1 MPPLYNSKSK
11 SSRGWLCL
19 GFRIC
24 SYPTLDSDLRHR
36 VLGNSQYGAGAV
48 ALQIAQV
55 GNDLEA
61 MMFLGRVDKD
71 PGIGH
76 LVDCTSSKL
85 HSGSGDIQLA
95 VLICSQIT
103 RMSLLKWRRAIPR
116 WIWRRSCGLLS
127 CFWARLTT
135 RTTARMRRRGEVVRL
150 DMEGYT

>member
-1 MPPLYNSKSK
+1 MKSMYCQLSKTSMPPLYNSKSM

-48 ALQIAQV
+48 AFQIAQV

-76 LVDCTSSKL
+76 LVDCTSNYENESSKMAQSHPPVDL
-85 HSGSGDIQLA
+85 APELWLVKLLLGAIDHSYDSKDEK
-95 VLICSQIT
+95 T
-103 RMSLLKWRRAIPR
+103 W
-116 WIWRRSCGLLS
+116 
-127 CFWARLTT
+127 
-135 RTTARMRRRGEVVRL
+135 
-150 DMEGYT
+150 